1 MKEYNRDLCV
11 VVCWDLPNG
20 HLMVLSTID
29 IGECAGQLL
38 LLSLFSSKQK
48 SNSDLANFIVYC
60 HSIPPCDRKLLL
72 F

>member
-38 LLSLFSSKQK
+38 LLLLSLFSSIK
-48 SNSDLANFIVYC
+48 
-60 HSIPPCDRKLLL
+60 
-72 F
+72 